1 MKSRIIL
8 TFREKYSLKSKVS
21 YHVFWHVF
29 LLQRNTVSQYG
40 GFLHYFSFLGVIRD
54 Q

>member
-21 YHVFWHVF
+21 YHVFF
-29 LLQRNTVSQYG
+29 TRFFTSTQYG
-40 GFLHYFSFLGVIRD
+40 FAIWWLFALFFIPRSY
-54 Q
+54 